1 MRFSSRE
8 EVERIRKQYPIG
20 IMVELVQMD
29 DPQAPPIGTKGI
41 VHAVDDV
48 GNLIMKWENGSRLN
62 VIIGEDIVTIIP
74 AVTTICY
81 GRKDTWKTRTEAEE
95 FFLKAMMLSEGS
107 ERERYTK
114 IYTELK
120 MGMIICIDEE
130 ES

>member
-1 MRFSSRE
+1 MRFPSRE
-8 EVERIRKQYPIG
+8 EVERIREEYPVG
-20 IMVELVQMD
+20 TKVELVKMD

-74 AVTTICY
+74 AVITICY
-81 GRKDTWKTRTEAEE
+81 GGKDTWKTRNEAEK

-120 MGMIICIDEE
+120 MGMTICTDED